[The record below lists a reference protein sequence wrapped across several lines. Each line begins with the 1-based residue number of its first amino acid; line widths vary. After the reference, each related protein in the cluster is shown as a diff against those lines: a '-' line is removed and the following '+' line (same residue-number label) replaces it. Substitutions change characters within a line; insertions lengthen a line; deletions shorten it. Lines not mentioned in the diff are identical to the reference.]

1 MIFFDDKT
9 LRWWFRLSSVLRQ
22 QYKNKAKLK
31 NRSSLKML
39 LLKPEPGHWK
49 TLTLKNLDPE
59 KRGPYEIKLR
69 IWSRLLKKS
78 LIENFI
84 FCAVNIHDAVF
95 NFKKSQAKKACNFIE
110 KRLRYMCF
118 PKNFADVLITPIS

>member
-1 MIFFDDKT
+1 MKFLIKDIFSKCD
-9 LRWWFRLSSVLRQ
+9 Q
-22 QYKNKAKLK
+22 I
-31 NRSSLKML
+31 RSF
-39 LLKPEPGHWK
+39 
-49 TLTLKNLDPE
+49 
-59 KRGPYEIKLR
+59 LR